1 LCDAK
6 EVGLMVN
13 IKKTNYK
20 FMSHHQ
26 NAGQNHN
33 INTID
38 KILANVA
45 EFKTLGTT
53 VTKLRLQLL

>member
-1 LCDAK
+1 
-6 EVGLMVN
+6 MVN